1 MCSRVRSSEVSAL
14 AWVTMQ
20 RLGKGAEFSCLGF
33 PVYQDELSTR
43 AQCCR
48 MDGWE
53 GAARWTSMWMTL
65 SRVPLRPNVA
75 TAVAIFLGP

>member
-33 PVYQDELSTR
+33 PVYQDELSMRGTVLS
-43 AQCCR
+43 
-48 MDGWE
+48 DGWE

-65 SRVPLRPNVA
+65 SRVPLRPNAA